1 MYMDGSE
8 FQTLGAGSIMSKKIA
23 EQRQDIPENWSGRR
37 IFEAAKQGDTECI
50 RVIDE
55 MAEILGKGIANIC
68 YVLNPQIVVLGG
80 GVMEQREMMEPLI
93 KDKLEKYLRPIVRN
107 TTRIAFAEHG
117 NDAGMLGAFYHFR
130 KDHHE

>member
-1 MYMDGSE
+1 
-8 FQTLGAGSIMSKKIA
+8 MSKKIA

>member
-1 MYMDGSE
+1 
-8 FQTLGAGSIMSKKIA
+8 MSKKIA
-23 EQRQDIPENWSGRR
+23 EQRQDIPENWNGRR
-37 IFEAAKQGDTECI
+37 IFEAAKQGDAECS

-117 NDAGMLGAFYHFR
+117 NDAGMLGAFYHFQ
-130 KDHHE
+130 KDHHK